1 MSHQHQLVNIPRLSF
16 NDLPRFHQWI
26 PLCFFLCPS
35 LPVDTQTPVVGSEI
49 DLPDHPV
56 DATGLGFDQPFCI
69 IA

>member
-1 MSHQHQLVNIPRLSF
+1 MDSF
-16 NDLPRFHQWI
+16 V
-26 PLCFFLCPS
+26 FFLCPS